1 MAKQTEKEVPFP
13 AQVIKVVTDKVNGKA
28 KPGTDRF
35 RTWSVLVKMNGRRV
49 SEYYKEANKVR
60 TGVSTTS
67 KNNVVEAV
75 AKGLITLSAPKS

>member
-35 RTWSVLVKMNGRRV
+35 RTWSVLVTMNGRRV